1 MVLKTLP
8 PTPTRKR
15 QASIPARLVTNPQAS
30 WNTTNTT
37 PEMEKTGYRPL
48 ISLNGARTMGARAN
62 PTQKVVIPVKTAVLE
77 AWNSASMMAA
87 GGEYEPAQYAV
98 SSVATQQR
106 TMW

>member
-1 MVLKTLP
+1 
-8 PTPTRKR
+8 
-15 QASIPARLVTNPQAS
+15 
-30 WNTTNTT
+30 
-37 PEMEKTGYRPL
+37 
-48 ISLNGARTMGARAN
+48 MGARAN